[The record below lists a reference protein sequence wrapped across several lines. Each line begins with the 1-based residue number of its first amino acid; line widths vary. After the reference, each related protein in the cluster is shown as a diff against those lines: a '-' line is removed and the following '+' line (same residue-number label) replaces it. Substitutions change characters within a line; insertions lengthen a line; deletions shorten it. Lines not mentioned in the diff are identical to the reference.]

1 MLLILR
7 NNELILYFC
16 IFLDNIIVI
25 VIRYCLLVLVEVFL
39 FISNFELVV

>member
-7 NNELILYFC
+7 KNELTLYFC